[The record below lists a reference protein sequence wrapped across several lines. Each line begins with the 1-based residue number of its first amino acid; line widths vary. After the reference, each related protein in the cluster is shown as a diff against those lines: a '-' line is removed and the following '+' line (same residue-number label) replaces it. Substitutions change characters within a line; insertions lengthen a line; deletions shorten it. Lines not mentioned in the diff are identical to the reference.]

1 MAEDEEEFAAPA
13 GAFITAGSKKA
24 VVPSAAALAK
34 AGAVLEGAPAAP
46 YDPFADDA
54 AAPAAPATGALF
66 QTAGTGRVPAA
77 LARGGRRGASPAPR
91 KKTTFD
97 PFADDAP
104 PPQPKKATTFDPFA
118 GDAPAKTP
126 HARRKAPLR
135 TPATASTRGLPT
147 PRSAY
152 DPFAGGLASPAPT
165 SKPRKKKFVAP
176 RPTPRAAADAARTNE
191 PLLRPR
197 VFLED
202 ASTLETPLG
211 PADASRIQCWARTHR
226 RRDAHGRDAGP
237 DWAGVLDMFEGQGVT
252 LEDVKAC
259 CDVADFDAPPARPP
273 PRGPPRPAP
282 RPSSLDTA
290 LLDFDL
296 EAATRPRPGRVPAPA
311 RAATP
316 SPRPDAAAAAAA
328 AKIARLEAEV
338 ARLKAASPP
347 PAPAGPPP
355 PAYEGRRPGYVFTT
369 RSGAT
374 GYHADA
380 AARAP
385 PPTPPPAPE
394 TAPAPTETY
403 PDSAPMEKPAA
414 APMETYPESARM
426 EEAARLPPLPP
437 PVLPF
442 PPPADPRPKPP
453 KVPFDLA
460 TQNVPELA
468 RICERVGGK
477 PVDEALLAKELERQ
491 AQLWARDD
499 LPDQHAIPEWTRP
512 CSAKPAAGLIER
524 IRKDPGGVVA
534 PVLNVRTKEVRS
546 TPLGP
551 RVRLELSDGGQDAM
565 AAHCK
570 GDLTEKLRGCRPG
583 ALVRLVQWLVN
594 EVNGAKVL
602 IVLQFDYVLPD
613 AADPSLFVSVPPPER
628 TNPPGEQVKARVE
641 ANRAAALAIR
651 DAKRKRQEAPPTA
664 EAPLGLFRSSAEARI
679 VDAALGAA
687 LGDGQVSHVYGPA
700 GSGKSWLCATLAAR
714 ALQRR
719 PKDKVMYLCDSL
731 AGAGAAAGRTCN
743 IAVTLGVDRENAA
756 GRCVVAGFLNPEQ
769 MALALDNDA
778 QWLARRSGVSLVVVD
793 APHAVCKE
801 LTRQNR
807 MAALK
812 RILAAARELA
822 RCRDVSVVLVNEVR
836 ADLESPRPGA
846 YLPACDHCYTFCQR
860 TFRVG
865 KHTGGR
871 RSVALMAASVD
882 RHAMSAAEDEVSVA
896 MMAITATGV
905 ADAGAPDD
913 PSDGDGSDRGFG
925 DDDSDAMRDDD

>member
-1 MAEDEEEFAAPA
+1 MAAE
-13 GAFITAGSKKA
+13 
-24 VVPSAAALAK
+24 
-34 AGAVLEGAPAAP
+34 PAA
-46 YDPFADDA
+46 
-54 AAPAAPATGALF
+54 
-66 QTAGTGRVPAA
+66 
-77 LARGGRRGASPAPR
+77 
-91 KKTTFD
+91 
-97 PFADDAP
+97 
-104 PPQPKKATTFDPFA
+104 
-118 GDAPAKTP
+118 
-126 HARRKAPLR
+126 
-135 TPATASTRGLPT
+135 
-147 PRSAY
+147 
-152 DPFAGGLASPAPT
+152 
-165 SKPRKKKFVAP
+165 
-176 RPTPRAAADAARTNE
+176 
-191 PLLRPR
+191 
-197 VFLED
+197 
-202 ASTLETPLG
+202 
-211 PADASRIQCWARTHR
+211 
-226 RRDAHGRDAGP
+226 
-237 DWAGVLDMFEGQGVT
+237 
-252 LEDVKAC
+252 
-259 CDVADFDAPPARPP
+259 
-273 PRGPPRPAP
+273 
-282 RPSSLDTA
+282 
-290 LLDFDL
+290 
-296 EAATRPRPGRVPAPA
+296 
-311 RAATP
+311 
-316 SPRPDAAAAAAA
+316 
-328 AKIARLEAEV
+328 
-338 ARLKAASPP
+338 
-347 PAPAGPPP
+347 
-355 PAYEGRRPGYVFTT
+355 
-369 RSGAT
+369 
-374 GYHADA
+374 
-380 AARAP
+380 
-385 PPTPPPAPE
+385 
-394 TAPAPTETY
+394 APTETY
-403 PDSAPMEKPAA
+403 PESAPMEKPAP
-414 APMETYPESARM
+414 APMETYPESAPM
-426 EEAARLPPLPP
+426 EEAARPPPLPP

-499 LPDQHAIPEWTRP
+499 LPDQHAIPKWTRP
-512 CSAKPAAGLIER
+512 CSAKPAVGLIER

-551 RVRLELSDGGQDAM
+551 RVRLELSDGGQEAM

-570 GDLTEKLRGCRPG
+570 GDLTEKLRCCRPG

-613 AADPSLFVSVPPPER
+613 AADPSRFVSVPPPER

-664 EAPLGLFRSSAEARI
+664 EAPMGLFQSSAEARI

-687 LGDGQVSHVYGPA
+687 LGDGQVSHVNGPA

-719 PKDKVMYLCDSL
+719 PTDKVMYLCDSL

-743 IAVTLGVDRENAA
+743 IAVTLGVDREDAA
-756 GRCVVAGFLNPEQ
+756 GRCVVAGFLKPEQ

-778 QWLARRSGVSLVVVD
+778 QWLSRRSGVSLVVVD

-801 LTRQNR
+801 LSWQDR

-882 RHAMSAAEDEVSVA
+882 RHAMSAAKDEVSVA
-896 MMAITATGV
+896 FMAITTTGV

-913 PSDGDGSDRGFG
+913 PSDDGSDRGFG